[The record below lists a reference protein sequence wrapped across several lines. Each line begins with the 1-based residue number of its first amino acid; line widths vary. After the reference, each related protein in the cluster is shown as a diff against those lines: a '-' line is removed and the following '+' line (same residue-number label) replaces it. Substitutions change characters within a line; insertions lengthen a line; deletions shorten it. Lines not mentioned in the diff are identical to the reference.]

1 MAIKA
6 LQTALRV
13 GLEGDV
19 RPSAIASV
27 AKRLAELLLRDTRPA
42 EALEPA
48 ALACAAAR
56 EAGSIEGRCEA
67 LAVLGDVLTAQ
78 GQTED
83 ALDAYK
89 AAVGLYQVDRTDWL
103 LWTFEVV
110 CKVAPLCIGQCSYG
124 FRHQFAMS

>member
-13 GLEGDV
+13 ALEGDV
-19 RPSAIASV
+19 RPATVASV
-27 AKRLAELLLRDTRPA
+27 ATRLAELLLRDARPA
-42 EALEPA
+42 EAAEPA
-48 ALACAAAR
+48 AVACAAAR

-89 AAVGLYQVDRTDWL
+89 AAVGLYQVDRIDWL
-103 LWTFEVV
+103 LGTFELV
-110 CKVAPLCIGQCSYG
+110 CKAALCMGQCSYG
-124 FRHQFAMS
+124 FRHHFAMS